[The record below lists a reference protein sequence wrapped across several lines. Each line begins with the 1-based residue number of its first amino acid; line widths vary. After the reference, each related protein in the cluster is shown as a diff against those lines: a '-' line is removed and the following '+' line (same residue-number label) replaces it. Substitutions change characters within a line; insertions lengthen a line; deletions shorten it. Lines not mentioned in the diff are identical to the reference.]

1 MVRAVKSVLFFDY
14 DSMHRVLLR
23 HGPAIADFIGSRAG
37 TWVEAIESG
46 ELLTPPPEEGRRR
59 FVVKRCYADPRL
71 LGKNR
76 GWISANGLQIV
87 DCSVPP
93 GLERSA
99 AAVHVSLDAL
109 DPGDA
114 AVDEIV
120 IMMAE
125 MDLSPLISRL
135 RGLSRRVVIFAAEG
149 TPDSYTALADAV
161 VTEARLVSALSR
173 SNQADAGRN
182 GIPRPPRLTASPVP
196 SAPAPQAI
204 ESPPPAAA
212 NPEPPRMPP
221 QRAATPSR
229 AAPPPRRAALPAR
242 RSAIDRDELAAL
254 VRRIHQS
261 TNVPLF
267 SPKAFG
273 DLFRLLVEDVRTN
286 GYRFQATADNV
297 AAAMNALGR
306 NVTKR
311 QVGFVIKGLAL
322 RGHVFNENDRPEDL
336 ADAFYAQVLFLAES
350 SNLNLTEGEKNLVQ
364 AWVVGLR
371 REEPATPTPAPAA
384 PRAASAAGR
393 MPPAS
398 RRKEAEP
405 LVTPPPPPRPAS
417 RTVEPPRPQRM
428 PDPPPTLAAGRVR
441 AATRAAE
448 EREALRRAAEERE
461 AARRAEEEIEAAR
474 LADEEALREA
484 TRAATARPTPR
495 SVLAQRT
502 AQNGVAMPERRTST
516 AGPVEARPEADLE
529 DSILSAI
536 ADAVD
541 VLVEDEVGPRAAAR
555 SGGDAPAVRPP
566 PPPSDDDE
574 IGDEIQRILS
584 TFSRN
589 R

>member
-23 HGPAIADFIGSRAG
+23 HSPAIADYIGSRAG

-46 ELLTPPPEEGRRR
+46 ELISPPPEEGRRR

-76 GWISANGLQIV
+76 GWISANGLQII
-87 DCSVPP
+87 DCSLPA

-99 AAVHVSLDAL
+99 AIVHLVLDAL

-114 AVDEIV
+114 AIDEIV

-125 MDLSPLISRL
+125 VDLSPLVGRL
-135 RGLSRRVVIFAAEG
+135 KSLGRRVVIFAAEG
-149 TPDSYTALADAV
+149 AADSYVALADAV
-161 VTEARLVSALSR
+161 VSEARLVTTLAR
-173 SNQADAGRN
+173 QTQADAGRN
-182 GIPRPPRLTASPVP
+182 GIPRPPRMTASP
-196 SAPAPQAI
+196 A
-204 ESPPPAAA
+204 
-212 NPEPPRMPP
+212 
-221 QRAATPSR
+221 
-229 AAPPPRRAALPAR
+229 AAPPVAATDPVAAPVVPKLEPAQVPPTAQPRRAALPAR

-254 VRRIHQS
+254 VRRIHQA

-273 DLFRLLVEDVRTN
+273 DLFRLLVEDVRAN
-286 GYRFQATADNV
+286 GYRFQSTADNV

-350 SNLNLTEGEKNLVQ
+350 SNLDLTEGEKSLVQ

-371 REEPATPTPAPAA
+371 REEPPSPQRVPATGRGPTAP
-384 PRAASAAGR
+384 
-393 MPPAS
+393 

-405 LVTPPPPPRPAS
+405 SVRPPPRPAP

-428 PDPPPTLAAGRVR
+428 PDPPPSLAAGRAR

-448 EREALRRAAEERE
+448 EREAARRAAEERE
-461 AARRAEEEIEAAR
+461 AARRAEEEIEASR
-474 LADEEALREA
+474 LAEERLESQ
-484 TRAATARPTPR
+484 RAAARSGARPTPR
-495 SVLAQRT
+495 TVLAQRT
-502 AQNGVAMPERRTST
+502 AQNGGAIPERRAAST
-516 AGPVEARPEADLE
+516 LPAEPRPESDLE

-541 VLVEDEVGPRAAAR
+541 VLVEDEGGPRGAMG
-555 SGGDAPAVRPP
+555 SGEVPAVRAPAPP
-566 PPPSDDDE
+566 TDDDE